1 MLYMLKAVAETA
13 KITLRLV
20 EGIRGQMAAAKHRMR
35 TELPKL
41 YSQDL
46 LNNLFRYPYTR
57 IEFVMNDLKV
67 ARQTT
72 TRYLNILA
80 EKGFVRKRRIG
91 RNNYYI
97 NTNLVQLLVSVS
109 EESP

>member
-41 YSQDL
+41 Y
-46 LNNLFRYPYTR
+46 
-57 IEFVMNDLKV
+57 LK
-67 ARQTT
+67 TC
-72 TRYLNILA
+72 
-80 EKGFVRKRRIG
+80 
-91 RNNYYI
+91 
-97 NTNLVQLLVSVS
+97 
-109 EESP
+109 